1 MQEVRQNSFVLSN
14 VTNVQMNGMEA
25 PLLLECIHIVKI
37 AKCSLFGIILNAKSS
52 YKAQERR
59 FWGKIT
65 LFNNVVVKNAGEFR
79 CQYNKEKSGGCPPTS
94 GAEARRG
101 VTRPGVLN
109 FDINVQYIDNIRR
122 IYPLEIGMLVRK
134 RISEHCVIDI
144 PRCQNW
150 ATLVASGDYSSE
162 RVYINDLKLSPNKQ
176 QQTLMCCVIYTLHWM
191 LELLDASWPG

>member
-37 AKCSLFGIILNAKSS
+37 VKCSLFGIILNAKSS

-109 FDINVQYIDNIRR
+109 IDINVQYIDNIPR
-122 IYPLEIGMLVRK
+122 ISPPEIGMLVRK

-150 ATLVASGDYSSE
+150 ATLVASGDYRQWESLYKWS
-162 RVYINDLKLSPNKQ
+162 KTQ
-176 QQTLMCCVIYTLHWM
+176 TQQTATNIDIVVLFRHWM

>member
-14 VTNVQMNGMEA
+14 VTSDQCANEWYGGS
-25 PLLLECIHIVKI
+25 LLLECIHIVKI
-37 AKCSLFGIILNAKSS
+37 VKCSLFGIILNAKSS

-59 FWGKIT
+59 FWGKIS

-109 FDINVQYIDNIRR
+109 IDINVQYIDNIRR
-122 IYPLEIGMLVRK
+122 ISPEIGMLVLK
-134 RISEHCVIDI
+134 RISEHCVI
-144 PRCQNW
+144 
-150 ATLVASGDYSSE
+150 S
-162 RVYINDLKLSPNKQ
+162 
-176 QQTLMCCVIYTLHWM
+176 IY
-191 LELLDASWPG
+191 LDVKIEQL